1 MKSLDF
7 IKLREAPATTIT
19 STTSANVPG
28 NPQSHPNYQ
37 TYYQQE
43 LAKNNRGATAT
54 GQQIAATM
62 AANRV
67 QKELAQAKSG
77 EQLSVNGAPPVQV
90 GGGQPAAPV
99 AAPAAAPG
107 PFSVAQMGIAARA
120 QGAGNE
126 PPSASATPAP
136 APTAAPAPAAT
147 TPVAPAKQQFSKAI
161 TDLAAANNIAD
172 PNRIQ
177 VGQQIKLPSGQ
188 TYTVAKGDTL
198 WGITQGKFKGTAPA
212 ATPAPATPPAA
223 APAATTA
230 ASNPAYGTQAD
241 PRQGR
246 SYGQA
251 TTVATANDPRARGYQ
266 TNYPGQPNQ
275 FSGVTP
281 MRNVATSADATVPT
295 DLVQQKPAGGRTTL
309 GAQSKNTST
318 IKSSQDKPRTN
329 MVMEYAAM
337 SAVEKMQHLRS
348 IVMEA
353 PPNPNVPASGQ
364 SRQATNWQAQR
375 AQQLRNLPTST
386 VTTPSGATST
396 TVTGTGAPSGPSRFN
411 QSSGGRAFTPRAGL
425 GLTGQSPVT
434 PQQVTQIF
442 NKQRALQMVLSG
454 IGEVAQLILRPTMQI
469 ARGAATGIGTAGG
482 IAAGI
487 GGAALIGGLVY
498 ADYKQDWRVMKRFF
512 DLAKSGLGIL
522 GDITGFTKDTAPSP
536 DSGSPGTPTPLPQAG
551 SEQTNAKVKELI
563 QDLEAIKQ
571 FYQNEETWRQNMADP
586 KQKAKLQRFLVC
598 VIRGLQANGAKV
610 DELVAGFKSND
621 PDAFYA
627 AKGIDA
633 EFTKNIAC
641 KYLPSGAVEGQ

>member
-90 GGGQPAAPV
+90 GGGQPAAP

-126 PPSASATPAP
+126 PPSAP
-136 APTAAPAPAAT
+136 APTAATAPVAAPAAT
-147 TPVAPAKQQFSKAI
+147 PAKQQFPKAI

-212 ATPAPATPPAA
+212 ATPAPATPPA

-295 DLVQQKPAGGRTTL
+295 DLVQQTPAGGRTTL

-522 GDITGFTKDTAPSP
+522 GDITGFTKDTATSH
-536 DSGSPGTPTPLPQAG
+536 DSGSAGTPTPLPQAG

-571 FYQNEETWRQNMADP
+571 FYQNEATWRQNMADP
-586 KQKAKLQRFLVC
+586 QQKAKLQKFLVC

-610 DELVAGFKSND
+610 DELVTGFKSDD
-621 PDAFYA
+621 PNAFYA

-633 EFTKNIAC
+633 EFAKNIAC
-641 KYLPSGAVEGQ
+641 KYLPSGAVE